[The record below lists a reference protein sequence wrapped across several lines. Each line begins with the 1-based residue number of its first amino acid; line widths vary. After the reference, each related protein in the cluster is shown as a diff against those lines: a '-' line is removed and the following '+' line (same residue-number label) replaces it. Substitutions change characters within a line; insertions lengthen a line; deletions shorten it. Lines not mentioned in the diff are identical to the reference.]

1 MGMAFLKME
10 NIFPRRRE
18 HFPKMAGTLS
28 QDGGNTFPK
37 AWEYAYLKCR
47 AAQTLPSAGL
57 GLHKR
62 EEPGCFECKQE
73 DFLII
78 FSGLSPKAGDMP
90 HRFLMGTYVT
100 SSNTFL

>member
-1 MGMAFLKME
+1 MAFLKMG
-10 NIFPRRRE
+10 NIFPRWRE

-28 QDGGNTFPK
+28 QDVGNTFPK

-78 FSGLSPKAGDMP
+78 FSGLSPKKGCMP
-90 HRFLMGTYVT
+90 HRFLMGTYAT